1 MLPPIFHGEKE
12 RRAISR
18 LPSRSPAVSP
28 AVHIAWIVPEP
39 LLSCS
44 GLAVVATCDAETGR
58 RPGEGL
64 SSTVAQNRGNPTF
77 RVSKGHLRPR
87 TESGAYELRGP
98 FPGWRGLKSENRA
111 SSHNSFRVYLTHRVG
126 SYDVAVIHTRSLCI
140 SWLLFRHR
148 SCLFVRTGR
157 DADQLGFGFASA
169 TMVGSKEPKPIEYFS
184 GWLGYFSAIR
194 PRGQADGIQS
204 THTIPPE

>member
-1 MLPPIFHGEKE
+1 MLLAIFTAKE

-18 LPSRSPAVSP
+18 LSSRSPAVSP

-44 GLAVVATCDAETGR
+44 GLAVVATCDAETDK
-58 RPGEGL
+58 RPGEGI
-64 SSTVAQNRGNPTF
+64 SSKAAQNRGNPTF
-77 RVSKGHLRPR
+77 RVSRDRLRPR
-87 TESGAYELRGP
+87 SETGAYELLGP

-111 SSHNSFRVYLTHRVG
+111 SSHDSFRMYLTHRVG

-140 SWLLFRHR
+140 SWLLFRYR

-157 DADQLGFGFASA
+157 DADQPGFASA
-169 TMVGSKEPKPIEYFS
+169 TMVGSNEPKPIEYFS